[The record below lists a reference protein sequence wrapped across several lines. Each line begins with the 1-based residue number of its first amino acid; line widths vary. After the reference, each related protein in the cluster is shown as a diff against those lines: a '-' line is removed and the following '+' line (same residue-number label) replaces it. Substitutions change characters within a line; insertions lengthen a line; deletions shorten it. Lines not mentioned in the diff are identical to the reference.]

1 MAVASS
7 GMEAGGEGVF
17 AVTRLPAAT
26 LAAVFNGYTVELQ
39 TKVRED
45 FTSKEK
51 QHRRPQLAFSLIRY
65 FDRIDS

>member
-26 LAAVFNGYTVELQ
+26 LAAVFNGYMIL
-39 TKVRED
+39 
-45 FTSKEK
+45 
-51 QHRRPQLAFSLIRY
+51 H
-65 FDRIDS
+65 DSEIITNFCLKL

>member
-51 QHRRPQLAFSLIRY
+51 QHRRPLLALSHLRHLLKKP
-65 FDRIDS
+65 